1 MESGRHYGFFRLVEP
16 IFRIVLGL
24 VFLIYGLDKIPQPDD
39 FALAIANYKLLP
51 EVFVNLLAVVLPW
64 VEVLCGLLLIFGQW
78 VRSAALL
85 STAMLVVF
93 VTAVSISLL
102 RGLDISCGCFN
113 TDGGRKIG
121 TKLLVEDILLLVMS
135 AVLVLKS
142 ADRSGWRAL
151 LGSAKERE

>member
-1 MESGRHYGFFRLVEP
+1 MEPGQSPGIYRIIEP
-16 IFRIVLGL
+16 VLRIVLGA
-24 VFLIYGLDKIPQPDD
+24 VFLLYGLDKVGQPDD

-85 STAMLVVF
+85 SAAMLMVF

-102 RGLDISCGCFN
+102 RGLDINCGCFN
-113 TDGGRKIG
+113 ADGGRKIG
-121 TKLLVEDILLLVMS
+121 SKLLAEDSLLLVMS
-135 AVLVLKS
+135 LVLVLKATDS
-142 ADRSGWRAL
+142 VGWRAI
-151 LGSAKERE
+151 LGPGKGRD